1 MRKTVS
7 PLRGFDLGGAFHPRL
22 RFAPP
27 GVTHGVTPPALDA
40 KNQKWV
46 LGKSGLPK
54 EKIKLNM
61 PLFETYGMVVL
72 KIYKTSDIRNDDIA
86 REKMLVEVL
95 MQMRNDATGCSWMN
109 WLGRA
114 GKQKD

>member
-1 MRKTVS
+1 
-7 PLRGFDLGGAFHPRL
+7 
-22 RFAPP
+22 
-27 GVTHGVTPPALDA
+27 LDA

>member
-1 MRKTVS
+1 MS

-61 PLFETYGMVVL
+61 PLFETYGMVV
-72 KIYKTSDIRNDDIA
+72 KIF
-86 REKMLVEVL
+86 EW
-95 MQMRNDATGCSWMN
+95 TGTRMDKIDLIDTN
-109 WLGRA
+109 GHVFHGQDGQA
-114 GKQKD
+114 P

>member
-1 MRKTVS
+1 
-7 PLRGFDLGGAFHPRL
+7 LILGGAFHPRL

-61 PLFETYGMVVL
+61 PLFETYGMVVFFL
-72 KIYKTSDIRNDDIA
+72 QRKNTKRH
-86 REKMLVEVL
+86 EKNLIVL
-95 MQMRNDATGCSWMN
+95 
-109 WLGRA
+109 
-114 GKQKD
+114 